1 MFSPSLKKTGSS
13 PVDSNKNTITI
24 GMDIGGTNCDI
35 GFVNQHGTCL
45 QHLSLPTQNGTA
57 FEGFRD
63 AALRLIREQLRQLP
77 TYQCVAMGIAAPG
90 ANSRNGRVSDPSN
103 LGWPDVDLTEAF
115 GRYLP
120 FPIYVTNDANAAA
133 LGEKKYGAAKDMDN
147 FVLLTLGTGLGAG
160 IFVDGN
166 LLLGRSGFGGEL
178 GHTRISDES
187 RLCGCGQ
194 MGCLETYVS
203 ATGLRRTVMELIAK
217 YGQSAGALAHLDF
230 HQLSA
235 ERVGVAAADGD
246 ILALEAFEKTGA
258 VLGKKMADWATVLD
272 PEAFILF
279 GGLTRAGEFL
289 LDPVQRSFQKA
300 LSNFL
305 RDPIPVVL
313 SGVPHGEAAVLGACH
328 ISEFLHQIQE
338 V

>member
-1 MFSPSLKKTGSS
+1 MLSPSIKNADSS
-13 PVDSNKNTITI
+13 PVEPTRSTIAI

-35 GFVNQHGTCL
+35 GFVNQHGACL
-45 QHLSLPTQNGTA
+45 RHVTLSTQNHPS
-57 FEGFRD
+57 FEAFRD
-63 AALRLIREQLRQLP
+63 AALHLVREQLRQLSGHH
-77 TYQCVAMGIAAPG
+77 CVGMGIAAPG

-103 LGWPDVDLTEAF
+103 LGWPDVDLTDAF
-115 GRYLP
+115 GRFLP
-120 FPIYVTNDANAAA
+120 FPIHVTNDANAAA
-133 LGEKKYGAAKDMDN
+133 LGEKKYGAAKDLNN

-160 IFVDGN
+160 IFVDGK

-203 ATGLRRTVMELIAK
+203 ATGIRRTVMELIAK

-230 HQLSA
+230 HQLTA
-235 ERVGVAAADGD
+235 ERIGLAAAEGD
-246 ILALEAFEKTGA
+246 ILALEAFERTGL

-289 LDPVQRSFQKA
+289 LDPVQRSFRKA

-313 SGVPHGEAAVLGACH
+313 SGVPDGEAAVLGACH
-328 ISEFLHQIQE
+328 ISEFLHHIQE

>member
-1 MFSPSLKKTGSS
+1 MYSPSIRNADSS
-13 PVDSNKNTITI
+13 PVGPVKETLAI

-35 GFVNQHGTCL
+35 GFVNQHGACL
-45 QHLSLPTQNGTA
+45 RHVSVSTQSHPC

-63 AALRLIREQLRQLP
+63 ATLAAIREHLQQFSGYR
-77 TYQCVAMGIAAPG
+77 CVGMGIAAPG
-90 ANSRNGRVSDPSN
+90 ANSRNGRVTDPSN
-103 LGWPDVDLTEAF
+103 LGWPDICLTDAF

-133 LGEKKYGAAKDMDN
+133 LGEKKYGFAKDLSN

-160 IFVDGN
+160 IFVDGK

-178 GHTRISDES
+178 GHTRISDET

-217 YGQSAGALAHLDF
+217 YGKSSGALSHLDF
-230 HQLSA
+230 HQLTA
-235 ERVGVAAADGD
+235 ERVGQAAADGD
-246 ILALEAFEKTGA
+246 ILALEAFEITGS

-289 LDPVQRSFQKA
+289 LEPIQRSFQQA

-313 SGVPHGEAAVLGACH
+313 SAVPHGEAAVLGACH
-328 ISEFLHQIQE
+328 ISEFLHQTQE